1 MLVSERGEDAPFLG
15 DWPGRPPAGPGA
27 DLWAPTASKP
37 RPHTSSKGVPIRAG
51 RRKQRPRS
59 VTGAQSSTQSA
70 RGSPAAQFPIS
81 RMSTGSDLALT
92 PGKAQRDSRRHP
104 ATSPRTRNVAHGF
117 GAPVGGWACCPTGTR
132 WSQQER
138 RHQILPGSLWA
149 EAACGQRGPR
159 ALEPG
164 SPQQGPAWRRSALR
178 GVPSPA
184 VPRLPCPTAVL
195 TRPPAD
201 PAPLQEGQGRCRCR
215 LVPSAL
221 IAQPAWLAS
230 PLLRPRRYQP

>member
-1 MLVSERGEDAPFLG
+1 MENHGARERTGRGRSLPRRLAWPAAGWPRGRPVGAYRFKASPPYLLKGGAHQGGQEETTATIGHRRTIQYSER
-15 DWPGRPPAGPGA
+15 PGVPSGPVP
-27 DLWAPTASKP
+27 DLPHVHRKRP
-37 RPHTSSKGVPIRAG
+37 RPH
-51 RRKQRPRS
+51 
-59 VTGAQSSTQSA
+59 
-70 RGSPAAQFPIS
+70 
-81 RMSTGSDLALT
+81 

-184 VPRLPCPTAVL
+184 VTRLPRPTAVL

-230 PLLRPRRYQP
+230 PPF